1 MAKTFIKGCSVV
13 LTGAS
18 SNVRRNTRNS
28 TTSSEMYL
36 ALTQLKLPYPI
47 CSGRFDADCSQTVQD
62 SGGGTWKEKTV
73 VKLRIMINPISAA
86 SPNRKHGLF
95 FIQKTRLML

>member
-13 LTGAS
+13 LTGAF
-18 SNVRRNTRNS
+18 SNVRRNTCIS
-28 TTSSEMYL
+28 TSPEMYL
-36 ALTQLKLPYPI
+36 ALPQLKLPYPI
-47 CSGRFDADCSQTVQD
+47 CSGRFDADYFKMAQD
-62 SGGGTWKEKTV
+62 SDGGTWKENTM
-73 VKLRIMINPISAA
+73 VKLSIIINPISAA

>member
-18 SNVRRNTRNS
+18 SNVRRNSRNS

-36 ALTQLKLPYPI
+36 AVTQLKLPYPI

-62 SGGGTWKEKTV
+62 SGGGTWKEKTM
-73 VKLRIMINPISAA
+73 VKLSIIINSISAA